1 MKRTN
6 QKRRYLVWLL
16 SLPLLFG
23 LITGACLL
31 REQSGS
37 EENETIRDT
46 VTVPKERSDTFLT
59 DPEAIERAASSVVRL
74 EVFDAKG
81 DKIGT
86 GSGFAVGDPAV
97 LVTAAH
103 VIHNMEYMI
112 AWRDD
117 GTSFRIGQALNADT
131 DADIA
136 ICPLPEDAGLTPL
149 PVAQKR
155 TLRGEDILVIGSQ
168 FGLTNLVSKG
178 TVCGMWNTDDADWTL
193 FSAPVS
199 AGCSGGPV
207 FNKEGQVTGM
217 VMGTYEKAQNLNLA
231 TPADKILKLLNK

>member
-1 MKRTN
+1 MKRKN
-6 QKRRYLVWLL
+6 QRQRYLVWLL
-16 SLPLLFG
+16 CMPILFG
-23 LITGACLL
+23 LVTGACLT
-31 REQSGS
+31 RDTDGTASDEIQ
-37 EENETIRDT
+37 RDT
-46 VTVPKERSDTFLT
+46 VSVPEERNDTFLS
-59 DPEAIERAASSVVRL
+59 DPESIEKAAASAVRL
-74 EVFDAKG
+74 EVFDANG

-86 GSGFAVGDPAV
+86 GSGFAIGDPVV

-103 VIHNMEYMI
+103 VIHNMAYMT

-117 GTSFRIGQALNADT
+117 GTSFRIDHASVADT

-136 ICPLPEDAGLTPL
+136 ICPLPEDAGLKAL
-149 PVAQKR
+149 PVATSR
-155 TLRGEDILVIGSQ
+155 PLRGEEILVIGSQ

-178 TVCGMWNTDDADWTL
+178 NVCGMWKAQEADWIL

-207 FNKEGQVTGM
+207 LNNQGQVTGM

-231 TPADKILKLLNK
+231 TPADKILELLND